1 MNEQNFH
8 PVLAMQA
15 QTSTPRHHA
24 YVAYKDRLTI
34 LDRID
39 NLERFALP
47 SLRERY
53 QRHAL
58 LVQLGRGNPRK
69 ADAIAQ
75 ELQAAESDLV
85 GLKNRLLAMES

>member
-1 MNEQNFH
+1 MENSNPPILQAVPGQS
-8 PVLAMQA
+8 PVNH
-15 QTSTPRHHA
+15 S
-24 YVAYKDRLTI
+24 YSAYKDRLTI

-53 QRHAL
+53 QKQAI

-69 ADAIAQ
+69 VDTIAQ
-75 ELQAAESDLV
+75 ELEAAESDLV
-85 GLKNRLLAMES
+85 GLKNRLRALES